1 MSCSVEFMGLS
12 LKHPVIVAAGPWA
25 RDGAS
30 IQRCV
35 DAGAAAV
42 VTETITLEANPVLRP
57 RLYYDRG
64 RLFNTKLYSDLHL
77 EQWEGELEQVR
88 LGQCRLIASI
98 WATSPSELAYLAA
111 RMERM
116 GAHAVEISISAPI
129 GTRTPARSSDPDQ
142 VREFVRAAALAV
154 DVPVM
159 VKLSYEAASSPA
171 FLQAIREAG
180 AAGVSAIDALRGIQ
194 GVDLDARRPRM
205 PTYGGYSGPSIR
217 PVALAAA
224 AILKQYS
231 PLPLCSVGG
240 IETGEQVLEFLMLGA
255 QAVQVGT
262 ILQLEGYP
270 AITRIVRELTA
281 WMDAHGIAS
290 PEQLRGAALPSL
302 TPFEDID
309 PQPLTAHLETPCPVT
324 ECGLCSAGCIYG
336 ALSRRPEGW
345 VLDPRLCRGCGLCA
359 ARCPEGRIRLGW

>member
-1 MSCSVEFMGLS
+1 
-12 LKHPVIVAAGPWA
+12 
-25 RDGAS
+25 
-30 IQRCV
+30 
-35 DAGAAAV
+35 
-42 VTETITLEANPVLRP
+42 
-57 RLYYDRG
+57 
-64 RLFNTKLYSDLHL
+64 
-77 EQWEGELEQVR
+77 
-88 LGQCRLIASI
+88 
-98 WATSPSELAYLAA
+98 
-111 RMERM
+111 
-116 GAHAVEISISAPI
+116 
-129 GTRTPARSSDPDQ
+129 
-142 VREFVRAAALAV
+142 
-154 DVPVM
+154 
-159 VKLSYEAASSPA
+159 
-171 FLQAIREAG
+171 
-180 AAGVSAIDALRGIQ
+180 
-194 GVDLDARRPRM
+194 M

-262 ILQLEGYP
+262 VLQLEGYP

>member
-240 IETGEQVLEFLMLGA
+240 DRDRRAGIGIFDAGRSGRPGRHRPPAGGVSRHHPYRKGA
-255 QAVQVGT
+255 DGLDGRPRHRFA
-262 ILQLEGYP
+262 
-270 AITRIVRELTA
+270 
-281 WMDAHGIAS
+281 
-290 PEQLRGAALPSL
+290 GAAAGGGPA
-302 TPFEDID
+302 
-309 PQPLTAHLETPCPVT
+309 QPD
-324 ECGLCSAGCIYG
+324 
-336 ALSRRPEGW
+336 AL
-345 VLDPRLCRGCGLCA
+345 
-359 ARCPEGRIRLGW
+359 

>member
-1 MSCSVEFMGLS
+1 MAPCRGDQ
-12 LKHPVIVAAGPWA
+12 HI
-25 RDGAS
+25 
-30 IQRCV
+30 
-35 DAGAAAV
+35 
-42 VTETITLEANPVLRP
+42 RP
-57 RLYYDRG
+57 HRY
-64 RLFNTKLYSDLHL
+64 
-77 EQWEGELEQVR
+77 
-88 LGQCRLIASI
+88 
-98 WATSPSELAYLAA
+98 
-111 RMERM
+111 
-116 GAHAVEISISAPI
+116 
-129 GTRTPARSSDPDQ
+129 RTPARSSDPDQ

-262 ILQLEGYP
+262 VLQLEGYP

-290 PEQLRGAALPSL
+290 PEQLRGAGPAQPDAL
-302 TPFEDID
+302 
-309 PQPLTAHLETPCPVT
+309 
-324 ECGLCSAGCIYG
+324 
-336 ALSRRPEGW
+336 
-345 VLDPRLCRGCGLCA
+345 
-359 ARCPEGRIRLGW
+359 